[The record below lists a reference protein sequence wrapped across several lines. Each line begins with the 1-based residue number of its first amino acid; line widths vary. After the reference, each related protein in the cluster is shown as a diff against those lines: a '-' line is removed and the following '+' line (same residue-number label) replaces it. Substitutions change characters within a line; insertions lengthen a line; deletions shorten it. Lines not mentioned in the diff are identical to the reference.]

1 MSQRSNALNRLVP
14 KSVYRH
20 SPQETTKHRTEKK
33 VWKIPRMTWDAKA
46 AAVVWLRGKTE
57 LTHND
62 HRMWAAIFFLKD
74 QDFQI
79 EMEHARYSLYSLTTA
94 ASRVCKEEEK
104 NQAKKWNKNYRFDY
118 FQGTTQHAYYS
129 GAAAVL
135 GANCANSISEIEAI
149 NFKKGLETRMV
160 LLPFGLASQK
170 LFHTTTQNTMMVFV
184 LHQT

>member
-1 MSQRSNALNRLVP
+1 MIIACELQFSSWKTKTS
-14 KSVYRH
+14 KSKWNTQGIHYIH
-20 SPQETTKHRTEKK
+20 WQQQLQES
-33 VWKIPRMTWDAKA
+33 AK
-46 AAVVWLRGKTE
+46 
-57 LTHND
+57 
-62 HRMWAAIFFLKD
+62 
-74 QDFQI
+74 
-79 EMEHARYSLYSLTTA
+79 S
-94 ASRVCKEEEK
+94 KEEEKK

-118 FQGTTQHAYYS
+118 FQGTTRHAYYG

>member
-33 VWKIPRMTWDAKA
+33 VWKIPRMTWDAKAAAA

-94 ASRVCKEEEK
+94 DKRRVWEEEEK
-104 NQAKKWNKNYRFDY
+104 NEVKKWNKNYRFDY
-118 FQGTTQHAYYS
+118 FQGTARRRSSSRSQ
-129 GAAAVL
+129 L
-135 GANCANSISEIEAI
+135 CKFNKSEIEAI
-149 NFKKGLETRMV
+149 NFKKGFRMV
-160 LLPFGLASQK
+160 SLLSG
-170 LFHTTTQNTMMVFV
+170 
-184 LHQT
+184 